1 MRRKLKVF
9 FKKQYDV
16 AGSDRFIPA
25 NVLLS
30 YLRMRCAMKKLLPL
44 LLTLSLL
51 LTLCACGQGSASDST
66 PAQSG
71 TTQSGPTQSGTTQP
85 QPDSSQDT
93 ATPAALPQNGEDKPD
108 GESEEP
114 PPAENPEVQEQPGPS
129 DTPPAEQT
137 GTPPEPV
144 ETSYPTGQ
152 EGADVAKGLIGATV
166 EELYAALGEPASAE
180 YAAGCLTDGDEG
192 TLYYEGFVVYTTRDD
207 RGELVYD
214 AFSNDELP
222 YQ

>member
-1 MRRKLKVF
+1 
-9 FKKQYDV
+9 
-16 AGSDRFIPA
+16 
-25 NVLLS
+25 
-30 YLRMRCAMKKLLPL
+30 MKKLLPL

-51 LTLCACGQGSASDST
+51 LSLCACGQGPANDSSPDPSGST
-66 PAQSG
+66 PSG
-71 TTQSGPTQSGTTQP
+71 NTQP
-85 QPDSSQDT
+85 ENAKTQPDSTQDT
-93 ATPAALPQNGEDKPD
+93 AQDTGTPAAPAQNGEDKPGGD
-108 GESEEP
+108 GEEQP
-114 PPAENPEVQEQPGPS
+114 PENPDPQEQPGPS
-129 DTPPAEQT
+129 DPPSAEQNE
-137 GTPPEPV
+137 TPPEPAG
-144 ETSYPTGQ
+144 SGYPTGQ

-192 TLYYEGFVVYTTRDD
+192 TLYYDGFVVYTTRDD